1 MTKLQTRISY
11 VWLLLSRCR
20 LHLRQIGHEL
30 FSQREETHGFS
41 RTSTTRNFL
50 SSVRLI
56 AYRRYKWK
64 REKRREKPIR
74 DTITRYPRELEF
86 ENSIGV
92 GGELVR
98 ATITARLNVP
108 LLIKFLITSIKI
120 SMESETK
127 GLIRIQSFRFTEF
140 EILILSNL
148 DNQLL
153 QIYFNTFFSEQ
164 NYDKLNS
171 TV

>member
-11 VWLLLSRCR
+11 VRLLLSRCR

-30 FSQREETHGFS
+30 FSQREEEHRRRGISSLPFVPS
-41 RTSTTRNFL
+41 RIIGGKGRNEGRNRF
-50 SSVRLI
+50 
-56 AYRRYKWK
+56 
-64 REKRREKPIR
+64 R
-74 DTITRYPRELEF
+74 DTITRHPRELEF

-108 LLIKFLITSIKI
+108 LLIKFLIASIKI

-127 GLIRIQSFRFTEF
+127 GLIRVQSFRFTEV
-140 EILILSNL
+140 EILFLSKL

-153 QIYFNTFFSEQ
+153 YKYILTYSSRN
-164 NYDKLNS
+164 NCDKLNS
-171 TV
+171 SI